1 MTLTRTTSKSTT
13 DVADAAPKVHVV
25 TFGCQMNKYDSLLA
39 EGRFKRRGYATT
51 EEMDDA
57 DVVLF
62 NTCSVREHAEERTF
76 SWLGELKRAKEKNPG
91 LVIGVM
97 GCMAQR
103 IGDEIFARA
112 GHVDIV
118 AGTRQFANL
127 PELVERV
134 KEARAKRGKHDKAT
148 RVLALE
154 MNDAVAV
161 DRDDEPWDGGL
172 HAYLT
177 VMRGCDLNCTYC
189 IVPTVRGRVLSYP
202 IEKLVREAE
211 WFVERGAKVI
221 TLLGQTVNSY
231 GEDCAPPLPGE
242 PRGRGRQGRPSLA
255 DLLYRL
261 QDLRGLERIR
271 LITLHPSYV
280 TEALAEA
287 LRDCPKAE
295 RYLPIPAQSG
305 SDEVLRAMKRG
316 YTTELYRKRMEI
328 LRARVPDLELASDWI
343 VGFCGETDADHA
355 ASEALLAEQGFVT
368 NYIFKYDPRP
378 TTHAAEK
385 LEDDVPED
393 VKKERN
399 QRLLALAEEVGL
411 KRHGAQVG
419 AVRDVFVESTS
430 DRFEG
435 GLVGRTQHGLMT
447 SFAGPAELVGTVARV
462 TIESATAF
470 GLSGSLAKDASTCG

>member
-1 MTLTRTTSKSTT
+1 MTLTRTTSKGSPES
-13 DVADAAPKVHVV
+13 APRAPKLHVV

-39 EGRFKRRGYATT
+39 EGRFKRQGYATT
-51 EEMDDA
+51 EDMGDA

-103 IGDEIFARA
+103 IGEEIFARA
-112 GHVDIV
+112 GHVDLV

-127 PELVERV
+127 PQLVDRV
-134 KEARAKRGKHDKAT
+134 REAREKRGGADKGT

-189 IVPTVRGRVLSYP
+189 IVPAVRGRVLSYG
-202 IEKLVREAE
+202 IDKLVHEAE
-211 WFVERGAKVI
+211 WFVSRGAKVI

-242 PRGRGRQGRPSLA
+242 ARGRGRQGRPSLA
-255 DLLYRL
+255 DLIYRL
-261 QDLRGLERIR
+261 QDVRGLERIR

-287 LRDCPKAE
+287 LRDCSKAE

-305 SDEVLRAMKRG
+305 SDAILRAMKRG
-316 YTTELYRKRMEI
+316 YTTDLYKKRMEI
-328 LRARVPDLELASDWI
+328 LRSRVPDLELASDWI
-343 VGFCGETDADHA
+343 AGFCGETDADHA
-355 ASEALLAEQGFVT
+355 ASEALMAEQGFVT

-378 TTHAAEK
+378 TTHAAEH
-385 LEDDVPED
+385 LTDDVPED

-399 QRLLALAEEVGL
+399 QRLLALAERVGL
-411 KRHGAQVG
+411 ERHGRHVG
-419 AVRDVFVESTS
+419 SVRDVFVESVS
-430 DRFEG
+430 DRTEG

-447 SFAGPAELVGTVARV
+447 SFRGAPELVGTVARV
-462 TIESATAF
+462 QIEGATAF
-470 GLSGSLAKDASTCG
+470 GLSASLATSAPTC